1 MKILLVDPPFGRFSG
16 SSQSYYPLGLG
27 YLSSYVADRLSVDA
41 PIYNVDRFQGKSLGV
56 SAKFEKQDH
65 YAAGVG
71 DLSDSVWT
79 EFRDT
84 IRCCRPD
91 VVAVSVMSAKLPAAQ
106 SVVAV
111 VRETLPEAI
120 IVIGGPHATLDP
132 KDTIDKTG
140 ADYVVRGEGEQTF
153 AELVEKLSAG
163 GDPREVAGLSYLQDG
178 SLVSTA
184 DRPLIADLDGL
195 PFPERT
201 NLLFRE
207 RFSDQEFNVVVT
219 SRGCPYRCSFCC
231 AGPLW
236 NHRVRY
242 RSPANVAAEIET
254 LIAGGYRKVL
264 FWDDTFGSMPKRTVE
279 MCAHFRRH
287 LPRFFWSCTTRADA
301 TEEMVEQMANA
312 GCISVDLGLESAS
325 PYVIEKINKKVTVDM
340 VHNAIRMLRS
350 HGISVNIF
358 LMVGFPFEREEDIVE
373 TIRFVQRSK
382 GVEAFGLSCFTPYP
396 GTPIFDDMVRQ
407 GELDRHALDW
417 RLLSHQ
423 SFHNR
428 FNKTVSPSR
437 FQELLDDLLANV
449 ESKNRCQSIAK
460 WHRYWKM
467 LRYSPG
473 AFVSTTLAKRGHH

>member
-1 MKILLVDPPFGRFSG
+1 MKILLVNPPFARFSG

-27 YLSSYVADRLSVDA
+27 YLSSYVAGRLAVDA
-41 PIYNVDRFQGKSLGV
+41 PIYNVDRFEGKSLGV
-56 SAKFEKQDH
+56 AAKFEKQDH
-65 YAAGVG
+65 YAAGVD
-71 DLSDSVWT
+71 DLSGPVWT
-79 EFRDT
+79 EFRET
-84 IRCCRPD
+84 IRSCRPD
-91 VVAVSVMSAKLPAAQ
+91 VVAVSVMSAKLPSAQ

-111 VRETLPEAI
+111 VRETLPEAVT
-120 IVIGGPHATLDP
+120 VIGGPHATLDP
-132 KDTIDKTG
+132 QDTIDKTK

-153 AELVEKLSAG
+153 AELIEKLMAG
-163 GDPREVAGLSYLQDG
+163 SDPADVAGLSYVRDG

-184 DRPLIADLDGL
+184 DRPMLADLDSL

-236 NHRVRY
+236 NHRVRF

-264 FWDDTFGSMPKRTVE
+264 FWDDTFGSIPKRTIE
-279 MCAHFRRH
+279 MCEHFRRH
-287 LPRFFWSCTTRADA
+287 LPRFFWSCTTRADV
-301 TEEMVEQMANA
+301 TEEMARQMAAA

-325 PYVIEKINKKVTVDM
+325 PRVIEKINKKVTVDM
-340 VHNAIRMLRS
+340 VHQAVAMLRR

-358 LMVGFPFEREEDIVE
+358 LMVGFPFEREEDITE
-373 TIRFVQRSK
+373 TIRFVERSQ

-407 GELDRHALDW
+407 GELDQHTLDW

-428 FNKTVSPSR
+428 FNKSISPAR
-437 FQELLDDLLANV
+437 FQELLDELLAGV
-449 ESKNRCQSIAK
+449 ESKNQSRTVAR
-460 WHRYWKM
+460 WHRYWRM
-467 LRYSPG
+467 FRYSPG
-473 AFVSTTLAKRGHH
+473 AFVSTVMHK